1 MKNVMIYTLPVRTNT
16 ARGFRLFWRRLWAER
31 GSQDLRKRCLV
42 HSFLRVA
49 GNLAVPF
56 CVVPLQR
63 AVASYKNYLATNNFM
78 EVQKKKYSKGLK
90 WFVFLSVFFLVVVIG
105 LSSGS
110 NNKQPVAQSE
120 QATSTVA
127 DKAQSQEALDALIT
141 LSKEA
146 GVISSY
152 EFSETANVVYVTDAW
167 YNLDVSFKK
176 DLLGKIASL
185 KEAATG
191 YHRFEVRNA
200 KSNEKVAEVTAFSG
214 SIEIYK

>member
-1 MKNVMIYTLPVRTNT
+1 
-16 ARGFRLFWRRLWAER
+16 
-31 GSQDLRKRCLV
+31 
-42 HSFLRVA
+42 
-49 GNLAVPF
+49 
-56 CVVPLQR
+56 
-63 AVASYKNYLATNNFM
+63 M

-105 LSSGS
+105 LTSGS
-110 NNKQPVAQSE
+110 DDKKPGQETVVQSE
-120 QATSTVA
+120 QANSTA
-127 DKAQSQEALDALIT
+127 ENKEQSQEALEALIT

-214 SIEIYK
+214 SIEVYK